1 MTLDPIANVIGRLE
15 VKKRFRSE
23 DRFRSA
29 RRRAARLSRRYLK
42 GQLVFDWYSSVDRRG
57 ATQ

>member
-15 VKKRFRSE
+15 VKRRFRSG

-29 RRRAARLSRRYLK
+29 RRRTARLALRYLK
-42 GQLVFDWYSSVDRRG
+42 GQLVFDWYSSTDQGV
-57 ATQ
+57 AT

>member
-1 MTLDPIANVIGRLE
+1 MTLDQIANVIGRLE

-42 GQLVFDWYSSVDRRG
+42 GQLVFDWYASVDRRG

>member
-1 MTLDPIANVIGRLE
+1 MTLDQIANVIGRLE

-42 GQLVFDWYSSVDRRG
+42 GQLVFDWYSSTDRG
-57 ATQ
+57 VAT

>member
-15 VKKRFRSE
+15 VKKRLRSE
-23 DRFRSA
+23 DRVRST
-29 RRRAARLSRRYLK
+29 RRRTARLARRYLK

>member
-23 DRFRSA
+23 DRFRST
-29 RRRAARLSRRYLK
+29 RRRAARLARKFLK
-42 GQLVFDWYSSVDRRG
+42 GQLVFDWYASVDRRG

>member
-23 DRFRSA
+23 DRFRST
-29 RRRAARLSRRYLK
+29 RRRAARLARKFLK

>member
-15 VKKRFRSE
+15 VKKRFRST
-23 DRFRSA
+23 RRRTTRLA
-29 RRRAARLSRRYLK
+29 RRFLK
-42 GQLVFDWYSSVDRRG
+42 GQLVFDWYASVDRRG